1 MRDEA
6 AVIVTGG
13 LDEKCSRAHKER
25 SCSLCICT
33 SKNILT
39 NKSNSLRFLLQTYVY
54 STSVLRKS
62 HVTPVQFLLF

>member
-25 SCSLCICT
+25 SCSLRICT

-39 NKSNSLRFLLQTYVY
+39 NKSNSLKFSLLG
-54 STSVLRKS
+54 K
-62 HVTPVQFLLF
+62 F